1 MSDARWGSETTR
13 REATVLGGFQS
24 RAGQRPPL
32 RTGLSRQN
40 LGRGEAAPVPQ
51 HPLPGR
57 LFPPPPASHRVAVP
71 TLQAAAPSGSVPSGD
86 ARAAAGTS
94 GSSSSSSKNRGGRTG
109 RSGDEAI
116 TEGPG
121 CGGGSSG
128 PGRSRL

>member
-24 RAGQRPPL
+24 RAGQRTPL

-40 LGRGEAAPVPQ
+40 LGIGEEAPVPQ

-57 LFPPPPASHRVAVP
+57 LSRWPSHRVAVP
-71 TLQAAAPSGSVPSGD
+71 TLQAAAPSGSVLSGD
-86 ARAAAGTS
+86 ARTAAGTS
-94 GSSSSSSKNRGGRTG
+94 GGSSSSSSKNRGGRTG

-116 TEGPG
+116 TAGPG

-128 PGRSRL
+128 PGRSSL